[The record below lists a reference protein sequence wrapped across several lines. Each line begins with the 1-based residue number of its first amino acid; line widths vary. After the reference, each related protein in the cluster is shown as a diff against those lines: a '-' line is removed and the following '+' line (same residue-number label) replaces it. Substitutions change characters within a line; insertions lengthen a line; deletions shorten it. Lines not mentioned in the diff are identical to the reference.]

1 MPSELR
7 PLQSQIRF
15 KRSPEEVGGVDII
28 HNSIHHISLI
38 HPRVLLCA
46 FGYDIGAF
54 KMFECFLYIWRSGHV
69 SFQDNNIYCIR
80 VTETELIIFQLFAY

>member
-46 FGYDIGAF
+46 FGYDIGA
-54 KMFECFLYIWRSGHV
+54 YIWRSGHV